1 MHVNCSCAVNV
12 WRRWGGSCAS
22 PAFCLLQGYRR
33 AGAIPH
39 HHNRVLQ
46 GSHGRSARRGAGGS
60 APGGSARPAVLR
72 CCRRCCPELG
82 WVPGLCWVLGGPGAD
97 GRRDSLWAH
106 THRCVWQNALMFRV
120 VLKQLFFIGFKALL
134 CLTDSS
140 LAVPYTDDSRNK
152 YLSPYSLGH
161 YVGLW
166 HHQWKVFW
174 KYSELGQE
182 HWRGNFPLYL
192 SLLKVLLL
200 PPKAV
205 RN

>member
-1 MHVNCSCAVNV
+1 MSDGAEVGAV
-12 WRRWGGSCAS
+12 
-22 PAFCLLQGYRR
+22 R
-33 AGAIPH
+33 AP
-39 HHNRVLQ
+39 
-46 GSHGRSARRGAGGS
+46 RSVCCRDTAGQERFRTITTAYYRGAMVGAHG
-60 APGGSARPAVLR
+60 AARAVRLPADQRGLR
-72 CCRRCCPELG
+72 CCGAAGVAAPSLAECRGCAG
-82 WVPGLCWVLGGPGAD
+82 CWVLGGPGAD

-134 CLTDSS
+134 CLTDRS
-140 LAVPYTDDSRNK
+140 LTVPYTDDSRNK